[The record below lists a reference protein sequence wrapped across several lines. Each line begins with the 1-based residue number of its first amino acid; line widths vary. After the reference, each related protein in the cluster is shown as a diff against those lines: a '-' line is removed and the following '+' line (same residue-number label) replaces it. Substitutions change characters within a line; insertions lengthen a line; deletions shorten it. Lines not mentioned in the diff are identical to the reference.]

1 MPLLLTFHSLLDA
14 LVHSVFITSVAVSLF
29 TPTIVHDLGF
39 SATNAQLLSVPPF
52 LLAGLS
58 TYIVSA
64 WSDRVNLRGPFLA
77 TGAMVSMIGYIIA
90 YTTSKPGPG
99 YTAAIIAACG
109 SFPCIAISLAW
120 AGGNAGGNMKRGIVL
135 AVVGGV
141 GNIGGCTFLLRRRGV
156 GTHSSNVTLH
166 GTVIGCLG
174 TRYVLAR
181 HRHEEEL
188 RCHSALGSIVCSC
201 VLMWTYKRLNKEEEQ
216 CAREGIHESM
226 KDMYR
231 DLADK
236 SPLFR

>member
-141 GNIGGCTFLLRRRGV
+141 GNIGGYAFLLRRRGV
-156 GTHSSNVTLH
+156 GTHSSNVTLQRLFFIYLLPTAAFLQ
-166 GTVIGCLG
+166 GP
-174 TRYVLAR
+174 R
-181 HRHEEEL
+181 HNDGLPWYEV
-188 RCHSALGSIVCSC
+188 CAGSLSRGE
-201 VLMWTYKRLNKEEEQ
+201 T
-216 CAREGIHESM
+216 
-226 KDMYR
+226 
-231 DLADK
+231 K
-236 SPLFR
+236 SF